1 MRKIAIEEAIGLPL
15 GHDITEILPGKVKR
29 RAFRRGHI
37 IKPQDIERLRSLGKQ
52 HIYVWEAEDHLVHED
67 DAALRLARSAAGF
80 GVSTGTPNQGRVNLQ
95 AAIPGLLKI
104 RVNQLQWVNNCDGII
119 FATLHNNSVVNKH
132 QVVAGT
138 RIIPLAIHEDL
149 LLEAEHL
156 ASRPLPLVEVKPF
169 QPLWVAVVTT
179 GSEVNSGLIRDG
191 FSYVVRQKVN
201 TFGGRWMGQTIVP
214 DDAELIAGEIH
225 NFIAEGAQLIL
236 VTGGMSVD
244 ADDATPRAIRTS
256 GAQVVFHGAPVLP
269 GSHFMLA
276 YLGRV
281 PVCGVPGGALFD
293 KVTTLDLVLPRIFAG
308 ERISKADIVA
318 LGHGGLCLGCPS
330 CQYPNCSFGKASPF

>member
-1 MRKIAIEEAIGLPL
+1 MRKVAIEEAIGLPL

-37 IKPQDIERLRSLGKQ
+37 IKAQDIERLRSLGKQ

-95 AAIPGLLKI
+95 ANIPGLLKI
-104 RVNQLQWVNNCDGII
+104 RVNQLQWINNCDGII
-119 FATLHNNSVVNKH
+119 FATLHNNSVVDKH

-138 RIIPLAIHEDL
+138 RIIPLAINEDL

-156 ASRPLPLVEVKPF
+156 ASQPLPLVEIKPF
-169 QPLWVAVVTT
+169 QPLWVGVVTT

-191 FSYVVRQKVN
+191 FSYVLRQKVN
-201 TFGGRWMGQTIVP
+201 AFGGRWMGQTIVP

-225 NFIAEGAQLIL
+225 NFVAEGAQLIL

-244 ADDATPRAIRTS
+244 ADDATPRGIRTS

-281 PVCGVPGGALFD
+281 PICGVPGGALFN
-293 KVTTLDLVLPRIFAG
+293 KVTTLDLLLPRIFAG

-318 LGHGGLCLGCPS
+318 LGHGGLCMECPS
-330 CQYPNCSFGKASPF
+330 CQYPYCSFGKTGPF

>member
-37 IKPQDIERLRSLGKQ
+37 IKPQDIERLRSLGKE

-67 DAALRLARSAAGF
+67 DAAVRLARSAAGF
-80 GVSTGTPNQGRVNLQ
+80 GVSIGTPNQGRVNLQ

-225 NFIAEGAQLIL
+225 NFIAEASARGTMINIP
-236 VTGGMSVD
+236 M
-244 ADDATPRAIRTS
+244 ATITEIMICMTYVRKAVKLPMGIAPLSMRMLPNQTMATMAKFMMAINDGIPKAINRFTFN
-256 GAQVVFHGAPVLP
+256 VVCIR
-269 GSHFMLA
+269 S
-276 YLGRV
+276 
-281 PVCGVPGGALFD
+281 LF
-293 KVTTLDLVLPRIFAG
+293 A
-308 ERISKADIVA
+308 
-318 LGHGGLCLGCPS
+318 
-330 CQYPNCSFGKASPF
+330 